1 MKRFWH
7 LLNHP
12 EEMSTPCVAVLMG
25 GIYLFVLLMFIWQI

>member
-7 LLNHP
+7 VLRHP
-12 EEMSTPCVAVLMG
+12 EELCTPCAAVLMG

>member
-7 LLNHP
+7 LLNHT
-12 EEMSTPCVAVLMG
+12 EELSTPFAGVIMG